1 MRCIIL
7 VTETLTWRYTMTKFN
22 RKDFNYHGGYL
33 MYTAD
38 YEGRPVYEAGK
49 NVHPTNVGK
58 GKDLFIARFKY
69 SGPFTKAKFL
79 TQLINNFTVEEYV
92 AERAKD
98 GLDSSPL
105 QILKNNN
112 EDWYY
117 KVMFDFKEKQA
128 RKSGYHCAYDY
139 DREAA

>member
-7 VTETLTWRYTMTKFN
+7 VTETLTCRYTMTKFN

-33 MYTAD
+33 TYTGD
-38 YEGRPVYEAGK
+38 YEGRPVYEDK
-49 NVHPTNVGK
+49 PNVHPTRVGK
-58 GKDLFIARFKY
+58 GIDLFIARFKY
-69 SGPFTKAKFL
+69 SGPFTKAKML

-105 QILKNNN
+105 QILRNND

-117 KVMFDFKEKQA
+117 KVMFDYKAK
-128 RKSGYHCAYDY
+128 K
-139 DREAA
+139 EAA

>member
-1 MRCIIL
+1 
-7 VTETLTWRYTMTKFN
+7 MTKFN

-58 GKDLFIARFKY
+58 GKNLFIARFKY

-117 KVMFDFKEKQA
+117 KVMFDFKEKQS